1 MGVVPVLDHP
11 PNPLETLLLLGVPP
25 SITEPLLHSGII

>member
-11 PNPLETLLLLGVPP
+11 LGALETLLLLGVPP
-25 SITEPLLHSGII
+25 SITEPPPFSGIV